1 MRSKRVR
8 TLCACNRTRDTNAE
22 YNVIRDI
29 NADDTAPGIRSPLP
43 VFEPHALPLTHITHR
58 PWFLGG
64 ITQAYISF
72 SIQSHSLA
80 YCAGARNRIR
90 NCINRQKKNNSASR
104 SKRNKYDVR
113 FGGKQRNWTN
123 SLGWCVCEWF
133 SLLALQYPWIY
144 VGGFWLIDIHS
155 VDIIYN
161 GIQFALNHSPNASES
176 ISNERAY
183 RKRNRKNIRR
193 DENETRRFRSACNL
207 FHSSHT
213 FDAFFLSLSIFLSRF
228 IVPPHAEPVSQHN
241 TFYKR
246 EFKYKFWMDSF
257 SKSLQL
263 QAMLAE
269 QKKNLIFLV
278 LVRPTGSFFHSLFLP
293 AWVRCS
299 PLGMLHQ

>member
-64 ITQAYISF
+64 VTQAHISF

-123 SLGWCVCEWF
+123 SLGWCVCVCEWF

-183 RKRNRKNIRR
+183 RKRNRKKFAEMKMKQEDSAALAICFIPVIRSMLFFSRSPFFFHVSSYRRMQNQWASITHSTKENLNINFEWIRFPSRYSYRR
-193 DENETRRFRSACNL
+193 CWQSKKRIWYFLFLLDRRVRSSTL
-207 FHSSHT
+207 F
-213 FDAFFLSLSIFLSRF
+213 FFL
-228 IVPPHAEPVSQHN
+228 
-241 TFYKR
+241 R
-246 EFKYKFWMDSF
+246 EWD
-257 SKSLQL
+257 
-263 QAMLAE
+263 A
-269 QKKNLIFLV
+269 
-278 LVRPTGSFFHSLFLP
+278 
-293 AWVRCS
+293 
-299 PLGMLHQ
+299 LH